1 MRKTALIILFISLLS
16 VGCNA
21 APPVN
26 LPTAILE
33 TNLAPGSVPQTRPA
47 VSVKSPT
54 ILSGRR

>member
-1 MRKTALIILFISLLS
+1 MRKITLIILFISLLS
-16 VGCNA
+16 VGCSA

-26 LPTAILE
+26 LPTATLA
-33 TNLAPGSVPQTRPA
+33 TNLAPPSATQTRPA